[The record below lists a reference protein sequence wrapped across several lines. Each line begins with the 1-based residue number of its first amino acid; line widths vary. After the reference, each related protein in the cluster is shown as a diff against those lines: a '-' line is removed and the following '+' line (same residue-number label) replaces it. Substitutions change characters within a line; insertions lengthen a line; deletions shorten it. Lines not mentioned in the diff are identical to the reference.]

1 MKRKIS
7 GKVAII
13 FLSVLSVLTLGII
26 AGKCFITN
34 DFKAYNPISFVQKN
48 ATSWNLILINHSN
61 PIPDNYSIELVT
73 LQNGRQVD
81 SRIYSDLQQMF
92 DDARMQGIYPIVG
105 EGYRTTEEQQALLTE
120 KIEAYLDEGYDEEE
134 ATELAKE
141 WVAIPGYSEHQIGLA
156 VDINAEE
163 AMSTNEEVYQWLAEN
178 AYQYG
183 FILRYPEG
191 KENFTG
197 TTYEPWHYR
206 YVGKEIALE
215 IYSKKICLEEYLQME
230 D

>member
-1 MKRKIS
+1 MKKA
-7 GKVAII
+7 AIVL
-13 FLSVLSVLTLGII
+13 LSALSILSFGVI
-26 AGKCFITN
+26 AGHF
-34 DFKAYNPISFVQKN
+34 FVTDDLNTK
-48 ATSWNLILINHSN
+48 SWNLILVNHSH
-61 PIPDNYSIELVT
+61 PIPTYYSIELT
-73 LQNGRQVD
+73 DLENGRQVD

-92 DDARMQGIYPIVG
+92 DDARIQGIYPIVG
-105 EGYRTTEEQQALLTE
+105 EGYRTAEEQQALLTE
-120 KIEAYLDEGYDEEE
+120 KIEAYLDEGYDEDE

-141 WVAIPGYSEHQIGLA
+141 WVAVPGYSEHQIGLA
-156 VDINAEE
+156 VDINADES
-163 AMSTNEEVYQWLAEN
+163 MSTNEEVYQWLAEN

-206 YVGKEIALE
+206 YVGKKAASR
-215 IYSKKICLEEYLQME
+215 IYAKRICLEEYLKME